1 MTTSKLNLDAFQVK
15 TKIEVLSGVQQLSIK
30 GGSTTTTKF
39 IGIGEGG

>member
-30 GGSTTTTKF
+30 GGNSNGLKV
-39 IGIGEGG
+39 IGVGEGT